1 LGLLRRPLSL
11 GSNQVFE
18 FTAVEEDPTALSAL
32 VDMDAIPFVRAHLGL
47 AFGAR
52 NRHITMLHW
61 DRAVRN

>member
-32 VDMDAIPFVRAHLGL
+32 VDMDAIAFVRAHLGL
-47 AFGAR
+47 AFGA
-52 NRHITMLHW
+52 
-61 DRAVRN
+61 